1 MKKHYV
7 PNQGLSLVEVVVST
21 LIVGVMLVASL
32 DTLGAVFRTQ
42 RMNASRLSGPGLAR
56 EMMAEILSLPYEDPD
71 FPGGNVGTETGESNA
86 NRTDFDDVD
95 DYDNW
100 NPPSPVAK
108 DGTVYAGYTDWDRRT
123 WVGWVSPVAVTNNLP
138 SETGLK
144 LIQVTVSNS
153 GNENVDTTFYA
164 LRYKQSSFEEL
175 PAADIT
181 AITWIGAQLQ
191 LGNSTIAHAG
201 TQLLNHVYDTN

>member
-1 MKKHYV
+1 MKRKHV
-7 PNQGLSLVEVVVST
+7 TNRGLSLVEVVVST

-42 RMNASRLSGPGLAR
+42 RMNAARLSGPGLAR
-56 EMMAEILSLPYEDPD
+56 EMMAEVLSHNYEDPD
-71 FPGGNVGTETGESNA
+71 VPAGNFGTETGESGA
-86 NRTDFDDVD
+86 TRAAFDDVD

-100 NPPSPVAK
+100 NPSSPVAK
-108 DGTVYAGYTDWDRRT
+108 DGTVHAGYTDWDRR
-123 WVGWVSPVAVTNNLP
+123 VYVDWVSPSNTANNLL

-144 LIQVTVSNS
+144 RISVVVTDPDNK
-153 GNENVDTTFYA
+153 DTVFNA
-164 LRYKQSSFEEL
+164 LRFTQSSFEQL

-181 AITWIGAQLQ
+181 AVTWIGAQLQ
-191 LGNSTIAHAG
+191 LGNSTTAHAG